1 MRILHVLNNARNGN
15 GNVEVV
21 IDLACEQVRQGADV
35 ALATTRCHFE
45 AELAAA
51 GVRRLAL
58 DGEPGRGGGPGQARR
73 IGAVARAFGPD
84 VVHAHM
90 VASALAARLAT
101 GLVPGG
107 RRAVLISSVHNSFD
121 RQAVLM
127 GVADRVIAVSEAVYA
142 QMRRRG
148 IPSRKL
154 RVVRNGAIGGARR
167 PLAPAR
173 RCDLP
178 RPCLV
183 GVAGLHAR
191 KGIGDLLDALAI
203 LRLEHPDLHLVL
215 IGDGPERARFE
226 ARARALRIA
235 EAVHFLGYV
244 RDPRAYLHS
253 ADVFVH
259 AARAEPFG
267 LVLVE
272 ARQMGCPVVAAA
284 VGGVPEALDGGEAG
298 LLVPPRNPA
307 ALAQAASFLLS
318 DAAARARWSERARA
332 GLDRHSVA
340 RMASETSAV
349 YREATEAA
357 AAGRRL
363 RWARAAS

>member
-1 MRILHVLNNARNGN
+1 MKVLHVLNHARNGN

-21 IDLACEQVRQGADV
+21 IDLACEQASQGNEV
-35 ALATTRCHFE
+35 ILATTRCHFTD
-45 AELAAA
+45 ELDCVGVRLVRLGGAVSSVATLA
-51 GVRRLAL
+51 RAREISVLVRRL
-58 DGEPGRGGGPGQARR
+58 R
-73 IGAVARAFGPD
+73 PD

-90 VASALAARLAT
+90 VASTLAARLAT
-101 GLVPGG
+101 VSPRTPLV
-107 RRAVLISSVHNSFD
+107 ATVHNSFD
-121 RQAVLM
+121 RQARLM
-127 GVADRVIAVSEAVYA
+127 GVADRVIAVSEAVGK

-154 RVVRNGAIGGARR
+154 RVVRNGAIGGGRR
-167 PLAPAR
+167 PVVPATQH
-173 RCDLP
+173 DLP

-191 KGIGDLLDALAI
+191 KGISDLLDAFAI
-203 LRLEHPDLHLVL
+203 LRLEHPEAHLVL

-226 ARARALRIA
+226 AQAHALRIA
-235 EAVHFLGYV
+235 DRVHFLGYV
-244 RDPRAYLHS
+244 RDPREYLGS

-267 LVLVE
+267 LALLE

-307 ALAQAASFLLS
+307 ALADAVGYLLS
-318 DAAARARWSERARA
+318 GEANRSTWRQRAQR
-332 GLDRHSVA
+332 GLDQHTVS
-340 RMASETSAV
+340 RMADDTFEV
-349 YREATEAA
+349 YHEAIRSQE
-357 AAGRRL
+357 RRGF
-363 RWARAAS
+363 RPVKVPA